1 MSDSFHN
8 REKSF
13 EAKHKLE
20 GELQFR
26 AEARRDKLVGLWAAA
41 KMGIEGADADAY
53 AKSVVVV
60 DMDEPG
66 IDDVIRKIMADFVE
80 RGTPVGEDE
89 LRAEMERQ
97 MIVAIEQVK
106 ETFDPLGDDHN

>member
-1 MSDSFHN
+1 MSNSFQN

-13 EAKHKLE
+13 EAKQKLDA
-20 GELQFR
+20 ELQFR

-41 KMGIEGADADAY
+41 KMGIEGSDAEAY
-53 AKSVVVV
+53 AKSVAVA

-66 IDDVIRKIMADFVE
+66 IDDVIRKIMADFNA
-80 RGTPVGEDE
+80 RGVKVSEDE
-89 LRAEMERQ
+89 VRTEMERQ

-106 ETFDPLGDDHN
+106 ETFEPLGDDHN